1 MDHFTA
7 IGNTEA
13 VEFLKEDI
21 SIENDVNAGSS
32 PRMADALNTAYKS
45 KKARSKPI
53 NNTRR
58 KNAISILELVK
69 QNKEK
74 KVKTYL
80 PAKQTLK
87 CITLIYNEK
96 LKEFRLRQ
104 AKNDQLFIEYIYD
117 FYIKSFGFISIAEPK
132 LIAFLIS
139 LKNYAKKSRVCLFG
153 KFLGLDANEDYNTEE
168 LNKYIEGLDFL
179 ATSNMGHSI
188 TNNEME
194 SEHLCTYIRGLEF
207 LKKFCE
213 EMNISPSDTMELR
226 KEMDKLR
233 QDHSVGNIR
242 MQVVNVD
249 SFLEIVVR
257 KYRQIIGNTKQFVLN
272 AFRACDLDMNGY
284 CSEDE
289 FLLLWKHLN
298 GDTFDRDRA
307 TKKFLDRADKE
318 SEGEMLMSFDRFCVV
333 AAELGLFSEDRQLK
347 FLQLSSKSKL
357 LSAYRSLRSKWPA
370 YREEIHRRI
379 LTLPE
384 EAKVLDWES
393 VLEQIG
399 ERMWKC
405 SEREVP
411 GLLIS
416 CRMLEY
422 EVFAS
427 FKEVAGADQGVEPA
441 VPTQLDISAEPSEIR
456 PNVDAESL
464 RSRFLR
470 RDQSNTSFLNTE
482 H

>member
-1 MDHFTA
+1 MEHFTA

-13 VEFLKEDI
+13 VEFLKEDL
-21 SIENDVNAGSS
+21 SIENDTNLGSS
-32 PRMADALNTAYKS
+32 PRMADALNTAYKA
-45 KKARSKPI
+45 KKARLKSV
-53 NNTRR
+53 NSTRR

-69 QNKEK
+69 HNKEK
-74 KVKTYL
+74 KVKAYL

-104 AKNDQLFIEYIYD
+104 TKNDQLFIEYIYD

-153 KFLGLDANEDYNTEE
+153 KFLGLDANEEYNTEE
-168 LNKYIEGLDFL
+168 LNKYIEGLEFL
-179 ATSNMGHSI
+179 ATSNMGHSLI
-188 TNNEME
+188 NSDME

-213 EMNISPSDTMELR
+213 EMNVSPSDTMDLR

-257 KYRQIIGNTKQFVLN
+257 KYRQIIGNTKQFVIN
-272 AFRACDLDMNGY
+272 AFNACDLDMNGD
-284 CSEDE
+284 CSEEE

-298 GDTFDRDRA
+298 SDTYDRDA
-307 TKKFLDRADKE
+307 STKKFLDKADKE
-318 SEGEMLMSFDRFCVV
+318 SDGEMLMSFDRFCAVS
-333 AAELGLFSEDRQLK
+333 AELGLFTEDRQLK
-347 FLQLSSKSKL
+347 FLQLPSKAKVL
-357 LSAYRSLRSKWPA
+357 GAYRSLKTRWSA
-370 YREEIHRRI
+370 FREEVHRRV
-379 LTLPE
+379 LTLPD
-384 EAKVLDWES
+384 EAKLLDWEA

-405 SEREVP
+405 SEREVV

-416 CRMLEY
+416 CRILEL

-427 FKEVAGADQGVEPA
+427 DREAAGPEQASPQ
-441 VPTQLDISAEPSEIR
+441 QLDISVEPSEIR
-456 PNVDAESL
+456 PANDAESL